1 MHERM
6 RVSVRAY
13 VFQLCRLLSPVEKMA
28 AILAAASHDV
38 DHPGVNQSFLTA
50 TDNPLASLYAVS
62 IGKSHRVTVF
72 ARLIA
77 SAVIPLRGTRVL
89 GYERRTAIRTFKVF
103 MVNPGIRPVR
113 EKLKSIKQFHSS
125 CSLLAA
131 Y

>member
-1 MHERM
+1 M
-6 RVSVRAY
+6 RACM
-13 VFQLCRLLSPVEKMA
+13 FQLCRLLSPVEKMA

-77 SAVIPLRGTRVL
+77 SAVIPL
-89 GYERRTAIRTFKVF
+89 
-103 MVNPGIRPVR
+103 
-113 EKLKSIKQFHSS
+113 
-125 CSLLAA
+125 
-131 Y
+131 